1 MKKIYLAFFLA
12 GTLFGAAIIFAL
24 YNYGTPP
31 ATSTESQQIL
41 DDVIQEWTALVDA
54 EKVMIAGRGG
64 SSKRGIFQL
73 GKIPDTVRVL
83 AAIVDSIYK
92 IPKGVICA
100 QFILESKWGLCS
112 LGAENYFGHTY
123 AATKKYLKNPQ
134 YVIRTDR
141 YLLNGKWTK
150 RQMRF
155 SRYQDLAECFL
166 VHGMYLS
173 VSPLYRDAFNHVNSP
188 ELFARII
195 AKKYAADPDYAIKLI
210 TLMRRYQL

>member
-1 MKKIYLAFFLA
+1 MKKIYLTIFLS
-12 GTLFGAAIIFAL
+12 GILFGAAIIFTL

-31 ATSTESQQIL
+31 TTPTESQQIL
-41 DDVIQEWTALVDA
+41 DDVIQAWTAPVDA
-54 EKVMIAGRGG
+54 EKVMIAGTRERN
-64 SSKRGIFQL
+64 KRGIFQI
-73 GKIPDTVRVL
+73 GKIPDTVHVL
-83 AAIVDSIYK
+83 AQIVDSLYK
-92 IPKGVICA
+92 VPKGVVIA
-100 QFILESKWGLCS
+100 QWVLESKWGLCS
-112 LGAENYFGHTY
+112 LGANNWFGHTY

-155 SRYQDLAECFL
+155 SRYQDLAESFL

-173 VSPLYRDAFNHVNSP
+173 ASPLYRDAFDHVNSP
-188 ELFARII
+188 ELFARTI

>member
-1 MKKIYLAFFLA
+1 MKKIHLTFFLA
-12 GTLFGAAIIFAL
+12 GILFGAAIIFAL

-31 ATSTESQQIL
+31 APSTESQQIL
-41 DDVIQEWTALVDA
+41 DDVIREWTVPSDSNQTTQAYFFNLKEA
-54 EKVMIAGRGG
+54 RIKH
-64 SSKRGIFQL
+64 
-73 GKIPDTVRVL
+73 IPDTIRIL
-83 AAIVDSIYK
+83 ARIIDSLYK
-92 IPKGVICA
+92 VPKGVVIA
-100 QFILESKWGLCS
+100 QWILESKWGLCD
-112 LGAENYFGHTY
+112 LGANNFFGHTY

-134 YVIRTDR
+134 YVIRIDR
-141 YLLNGKWTK
+141 YLLNGEWIK

-173 VSPLYRDAFNHVNSP
+173 ASPLYQDAFNHVNSP